1 MVEVRQNPSG
11 PSSATNWFCLLHFFS
26 FLMSKFKISLHEP
39 LVCPALNNIHSTLFG
54 SKCLLCEVP
63 KCKEHLK
70 VNRNQTLCLKVY
82 LLPFVNT
89 PGFYF
94 LLDTLLRSVHE
105 RLVSF
110 FQLHFKNKQ
119 GKRNPQCCNTAVRRP
134 GCARW

>member
-11 PSSATNWFCLLHFFS
+11 PGPATKWFCLLHF
-26 FLMSKFKISLHEP
+26 LMSEFKISLHES
-39 LVCPALNNIHSTLFG
+39 LVCPALNNIYSTLFG

-63 KCKEHLK
+63 KCTEHLK

-94 LLDTLLRSVHE
+94 LLDTLLRSVPE

-110 FQLHFKNKQ
+110 SQTDFKNKQ
-119 GKRNPQCCNTAVRRP
+119 RKRNPTVVLLPLGA
-134 GCARW
+134 

>member
-11 PSSATNWFCLLHFFS
+11 PMPATNWFCLLC
-26 FLMSKFKISLHEP
+26 FLMLKFKISLHEP
-39 LVCPALNNIHSTLFG
+39 LMCPALNNIHSTLFS

-63 KCKEHLK
+63 KYTEHLK
-70 VNRNQTLCLKVY
+70 VNRNQTLYLKVY

-94 LLDTLLRSVHE
+94 LLDILLHSVHE

-110 FQLHFKNKQ
+110 FQLYFKNKQ
-119 GKRNPQCCNTAVRRP
+119 RKRNPHYCNTAVRRP